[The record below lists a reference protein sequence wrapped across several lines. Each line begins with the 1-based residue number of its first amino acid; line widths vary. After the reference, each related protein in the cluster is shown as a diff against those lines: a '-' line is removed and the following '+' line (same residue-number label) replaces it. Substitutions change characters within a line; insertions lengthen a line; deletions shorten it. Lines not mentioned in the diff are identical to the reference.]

1 MWCPLAIG
9 WWCVDVRRGASVRCV
24 STRPYQALVTHLTA
38 STGPFASRRGGR
50 RDEPSRSLWHDPCCR
65 VASTGFWR
73 RRLASVCHSTCGCC
87 LWCAAIHVPSSLSTP
102 SENWS
107 PRVSDF
113 GSGAAGSTFGS
124 PSSLGAA
131 PAFGATSLLGGA
143 TAFGSP
149 LPTQFSLEERAR
161 LIEWASLN
169 GRRGSRRCACLR
181 RPVAAWGRRRVWR
194 KRPNSL
200 CVNTKWWLRQLRQP
214 STGIQC
220 TCADSRFRCCSFRQS
235 ALLTSAPY
243 ALLKVWRD
251 AVQITEDDD
260 GGMGAAR
267 TRCAVA
273 IELQWP
279 SCHHQ
284 SPCWPRFGWVGVW
297 CLSFR

>member
-1 MWCPLAIG
+1 MSTFGAAQAFGATSLAAAFG
-9 WWCVDVRRGASVRCV
+9 TTPAAASPAPAFGAAGS
-24 STRPYQALVTHLTA
+24 PAFATA
-38 STGPFASRRGGR
+38 P
-50 RDEPSRSLWHDPCCR
+50 
-65 VASTGFWR
+65 
-73 RRLASVCHSTCGCC
+73 
-87 LWCAAIHVPSSLSTP
+87 AAAA
-102 SENWS
+102 
-107 PRVSDF
+107 F
-113 GSGAAGSTFGS
+113 GAAGSTFGS

-200 CVNTKWWLRQLRQP
+200 CVNTKWWLRQLHQP

-235 ALLTSAPY
+235 ALLTSARLRTQGLARRGPDY
-243 ALLKVWRD
+243 
-251 AVQITEDDD
+251 
-260 GGMGAAR
+260 GG
-267 TRCAVA
+267 
-273 IELQWP
+273 
-279 SCHHQ
+279 
-284 SPCWPRFGWVGVW
+284 
-297 CLSFR
+297 